1 MDQEGFPPLRPSA
14 HLDSFARDR
23 LPPRAQWP
31 ELIFTLDELAYPDR
45 LNCAVA
51 LLDRHV
57 AEGRGDRIAIVDP
70 GGPHWSY
77 AELAGQ
83 VNRICNVLT
92 QECGLLP
99 GNRVLLRAANTP
111 MMVACYFAVLK
122 AGGVVVA
129 SMPLLRAKELGYM
142 VDKAQIA
149 LALCDARLAEELELT
164 RAAHPVLRRV
174 VHFQSPAIPA
184 ELERLMQGAS
194 DRFTACDTAQDDVC
208 LIAFTSGTTGQ
219 PKGTM
224 HFHRDMLAVCDTFSR
239 QVLRPGA
246 DDLFLGS
253 APLAFTFGLGGSVL
267 FPFHVGAAALITD
280 RTAPPD
286 LMAAIARYRPTV
298 LFTAPTVY
306 RHMLGRLDGW
316 DCSSL
321 RLCVSA
327 GEALPRPTWDA
338 WLAATG
344 LRLID
349 GIGGTEMLHI
359 FISAAGNDI
368 RPGAIGRPVPGFQA
382 RVVGPDGQELPV
394 GGMGRLA
401 VRGPT
406 GCRYLD
412 DPRQA
417 GFVQDGWNL
426 TGDMAAI
433 DADGYVWYG
442 ARSDDM
448 IVSSGYNIAGPE
460 VEQALLQHPAVQE
473 CGVVGAADGERGQVV
488 KAYVVLAAGHVGSAE
503 LTAALQAH
511 VRAVVAPY
519 KYPRLV
525 EYVAGL
531 PKTETGKLQRFKL
544 RSMAAA

>member
-1 MDQEGFPPLRPSA
+1 MDREGFPPLRPSA

-23 LPPRAQWP
+23 LPPRSQWP

-45 LNCAVA
+45 LNCAAA

-57 AEGRGDRIAIVDP
+57 AEGRGERIAIVDP
-70 GGPHWSY
+70 GGPRWSY

-142 VDKAQIA
+142 VDKAAIA
-149 LALCDARLAEELELT
+149 LALCDARLAEEVELT

-174 VHFQSPAIPA
+174 VHFQSAAHPA

-239 QVLRPGA
+239 HVLRPGA

-267 FPFHVGAAALITD
+267 FPFHVGAAAVVTD
-280 RTAPPD
+280 RTAPPE
-286 LMAAIARYRPTV
+286 LMAAIAQHRPSV

-359 FISAAGNDI
+359 FISAAGDDV
-368 RPGAIGRPVPGFQA
+368 RPGAIGRAVPGFQA

-394 GGMGRLA
+394 GHIGRLA

-417 GFVQDGWNL
+417 DFVQDGWNL

-460 VEQALLQHPAVQE
+460 VEQALLQHPAVHE

-544 RSMAAA
+544 RSMGAA